1 MINILVS
8 VYWGAEVW
16 RERDHLRK
24 VIDYDLD
31 FDLLNI
37 LHQPKWFHFKIED
50 EMPIG
55 KVMNRV
61 DKQRRGSKLGHHTT
75 TAIHY
80 F

>member
-37 LHQPKWFHFKIED
+37 LHQPK
-50 EMPIG
+50 
-55 KVMNRV
+55 
-61 DKQRRGSKLGHHTT
+61 
-75 TAIHY
+75 
-80 F
+80 